1 MRISLIAVGQRMPGW
16 VQQGFSEY
24 SERLRSRMPLQLV
37 EVPAVRRGSGDVARA
52 ISEEGRRLLA
62 AVRPDHHVVVLDER
76 GKARSSIEL
85 SQWLGRRLNEGSDL
99 DFLVGGA
106 DGFAQEVL
114 ERANERWSLSKWN
127 GTPRSRFPNATPNT
141 SVGTRP
147 AMKMPQSHALRQRGS
162 CTLLR

>member
-1 MRISLIAVGQRMPGW
+1 MPGW

-52 ISEEGRRLLA
+52 IAEEGRRLLA
-62 AVRPDHHVVVLDER
+62 AVRADHHVVVLDER
-76 GKARSSIEL
+76 GKSRSSIEL

-106 DGFAQEVL
+106 DGFAPEVL
-114 ERANERWSLSKWN
+114 QRADERWSLSSL
-127 GTPRSRFPNATPNT
+127 TLP
-141 SVGTRP
+141 
-147 AMKMPQSHALRQRGS
+147 HALVRVVFAEQLYRAV
-162 CTLLR
+162 TLLDGHPYHRE

>member
-1 MRISLIAVGQRMPGW
+1 VRISLIAVGQRMPGW

-52 ISEEGRRLLA
+52 IAEEGRRLLA
-62 AVRPDHHVVVLDER
+62 AVRADHHVVVLDER
-76 GKARSSIEL
+76 GKARSSIEV

-106 DGFAQEVL
+106 DGFAPEVL
-114 ERANERWSLSKWN
+114 QRADERWSLSSL
-127 GTPRSRFPNATPNT
+127 TLP
-141 SVGTRP
+141 
-147 AMKMPQSHALRQRGS
+147 HALVRVVFAEQLYRAV
-162 CTLLR
+162 TLLDGHPYHRE

>member
-52 ISEEGRRLLA
+52 IAEEGRRLLA
-62 AVRPDHHVVVLDER
+62 AVRADHHVVVLDER
-76 GKARSSIEL
+76 GKARSSIEV

-106 DGFAQEVL
+106 DGFAPEVVQ
-114 ERANERWSLSKWN
+114 RADERWSLSSL
-127 GTPRSRFPNATPNT
+127 TLP
-141 SVGTRP
+141 
-147 AMKMPQSHALRQRGS
+147 HALVRVVFAEQLYRAV
-162 CTLLR
+162 TLLDGHPYHRE